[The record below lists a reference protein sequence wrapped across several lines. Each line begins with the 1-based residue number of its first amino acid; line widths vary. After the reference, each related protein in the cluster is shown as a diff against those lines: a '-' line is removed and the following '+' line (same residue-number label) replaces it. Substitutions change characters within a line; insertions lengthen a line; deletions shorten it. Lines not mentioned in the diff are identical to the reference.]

1 MIRASQQINTT
12 VTLRV
17 QILKNKFNQ
26 SLGLPFKELLP
37 SSAIEQALEEL
48 KIKYKK
54 RLFDPFVTL
63 WAFLSGKAE
72 VRRQKAEGLCRRAS
86 GDRREQGFK
95 TPTKF
100 ILVACNW

>member
-1 MIRASQQINTT
+1 MR
-12 VTLRV
+12 
-17 QILKNKFNQ
+17 F
-26 SLGLPFKELLP
+26 SLVISSISRIGLNHVCDYSHEF
-37 SSAIEQALEEL
+37 
-48 KIKYKK
+48 
-54 RLFDPFVTL
+54 T
-63 WAFLSGKAE
+63 LSGKAE